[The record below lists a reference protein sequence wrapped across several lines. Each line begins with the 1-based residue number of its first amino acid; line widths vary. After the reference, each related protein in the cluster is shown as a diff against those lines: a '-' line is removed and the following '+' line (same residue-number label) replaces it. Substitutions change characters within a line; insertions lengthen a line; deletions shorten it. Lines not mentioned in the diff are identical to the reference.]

1 MDRFCA
7 VHSEGVEAHSFQTDN
22 VSEIPLKIT
31 GYLMFVKIFLL
42 IGREDS
48 N

>member
-1 MDRFCA
+1 MNRLCA
-7 VHSEGVEAHSFQTDN
+7 DLSEGVEAHSFQTDN

-31 GYLMFVKIFLL
+31 GYPRFVKIFLL
-42 IGREDS
+42 IGREDP